1 MAKERN
7 INFFSYLVI
16 ALLTFSPVVAS
27 AAGWYDTCGKNK
39 TQNEQGSKSNF
50 YVGGPVNKNHIHVG
64 DNFLHVTSNVSNTKF
79 LPQKDK
85 FSCQDAGLLLKNLDT
100 AGFDDAAAV
109 RTCLEAVCTDFCP
122 GRGGKPC
129 AGE

>member
-1 MAKERN
+1 MKFLLR
-7 INFFSYLVI
+7 LVFV
-16 ALLTFSPVVAS
+16 LLIFSPAVAL

-39 TQNEQGSKSNF
+39 TENDRNQKGVF
-50 YVGGPVNKNHIHVG
+50 YVGGPYNKNHIHVG

-109 RTCLEAVCTDFCP
+109 RTCLEAVCTDFCA